1 METTVYTIAMILFS
15 LGCFTFGMY
24 VATQISDWINK
35 KIK

>member
-1 METTVYTIAMILFS
+1 METGIYTIAFIIAMLSCFS
-15 LGCFTFGMY
+15 FGMY